1 MALAL
6 RSVAFGPL
14 NTRVVEDTARPGPPA
29 LVVVL
34 CHGFGAPGDDLVGLG
49 AELARGIG
57 AAASHVRFVFPEAP
71 IALDNVPFGGRAWWH
86 IDMMALQRA
95 LERGEARKMADEVPE
110 GLAPA
115 RQKLRACIDAVLK
128 DSGVPMS
135 RLVLGGFSQGAMLS
149 TDVTLH
155 LEEAPAALFVLSGA
169 LLNQTEWRRRAPS
182 RRGLRVLQSHGTG
195 DPILPFAGAE
205 ALKGVLEGAGLGVDF
220 IQFRGGHTIGAEVM
234 AAATRH
240 LQGLLPG

>member
-6 RSVAFGPL
+6 RSATFGPL
-14 NTRVVEDTARPGPPA
+14 NTRVVEDTARSGPPA

-34 CHGFGAPGDDLVGLG
+34 CHGFGAPGDDLVGMG

-57 AAASHVRFVFPEAP
+57 VAASHVRFVFPEAP

-95 LERGEARKMADEVPE
+95 IERGEVRKMADEVPE
-110 GLAPA
+110 GLSSA
-115 RQKLRACIDAVLK
+115 RQKLRACLDAVLK
-128 DSGVPMS
+128 DTGLPMS
-135 RLVLGGFSQGAMLS
+135 KLVLGGFSQGAMLS

-169 LLNQTEWRRRAPS
+169 LIDQAEWRRRAPA
-182 RRGLRVLQSHGTG
+182 RRGLRVLQSHGTS

-205 ALKGVLEGAGLGVDF
+205 ALKGVLEGAGLVVEF
-220 IQFRGGHTIGAEVM
+220 VQFRGGHGIGPDVVT
-234 AAATRH
+234 AAARQ
-240 LQGLLPG
+240 LQALLPG